1 MLFKTRDMDKIW
13 FFNLITEYR
22 RVVIIS
28 DSIAKNITGI
38 FGATVQSLRGYTIT
52 QVAMKLDQDSISLV
66 PYDYVI
72 LHVGTND
79 IDNRA
84 PYDNIIPDFGHL
96 IGICRKKKRSVQI
109 IVSTYCLGLLIMIL
123 LIL

>member
-1 MLFKTRDMDKIW
+1 MIA
-13 FFNLITEYR
+13 EYR
-22 RVVIIS
+22 RVVIIR

-38 FGATVQSLRGYTIT
+38 SGATMQSLRGYTIA
-52 QVAMKLDQDSISLV
+52 QVAMKLDQDLISLV

-84 PYDNIIPDFGHL
+84 PYDNIISDL
-96 IGICRKKKRSVQI
+96 EIW
-109 IVSTYCLGLLIMIL
+109 
-123 LIL
+123 

>member
-1 MLFKTRDMDKIW
+1 MLFYLKPDLD
-13 FFNLITEYR
+13 NLIADYR

-38 FGATVQSLRGYTIT
+38 FGATVQSLRGYTIA
-52 QVAMKLDQDSISLV
+52 QVAMKLDQDLISLA

-84 PYDNIIPDFGHL
+84 PYDNIISDFGNL
-96 IGICRKKKRSVQI
+96 IGICRKKEAICSN
-109 IVSTYCLGLLIMIL
+109 YCFGYIA
-123 LIL
+123 